1 MAYWLTYLIQVIVTV
16 IYSPAVVHNL
26 ETCEFYPLKGVI
38 EFKVLF
44 YYLPLYI

>member
-1 MAYWLTYLIQVIVTV
+1 MTYWLIHLIQVIVTV

-26 ETCEFYPLKGVI
+26 ETCESYPLKRAK